1 MVPPTLREEPRPLS
15 FFDDADAPRRTEP
28 SRPTARRTGAAS
40 RQSRP
45 RSTPPRRS
53 GGGGRGPGGGG
64 GELSDVRRRQL
75 ILGASVVVVLIILV
89 LGIRS
94 CTSSARK
101 RGLRDYS
108 TNVSNIVRKSDAQVS
123 TPLFRLLGGATGSG
137 TGGGVDLQNQLN
149 NLKVEADDQ
158 LSQASNLDVP
168 GDVTDAQRYVLLTL
182 ELRRDGVQRIA
193 EKIQEVKGNAG
204 ESAIRSI
211 AGQMRAFDA
220 SDVIWSQRVIP
231 LIKSADEDAGVTPDS
246 APVATTA
253 FLKDSAWLDPTY
265 VAERLGSSVGS
276 SNPNGPAAPG
286 THGHALTSVTVGS
299 TTLNSAAVNRIPASP
314 APVFIVKI
322 TNQGENDERNV
333 RVRVEAPGGT
343 VQRTIAV
350 SPKGQESTATVPL
363 SKSPPVNGSVAQVKV
378 TVVPVA
384 GEKTTD
390 NNTQTYPVLFTK

>member
-1 MVPPTLREEPRPLS
+1 
-15 FFDDADAPRRTEP
+15 
-28 SRPTARRTGAAS
+28 
-40 RQSRP
+40 
-45 RSTPPRRS
+45 
-53 GGGGRGPGGGG
+53 
-64 GELSDVRRRQL
+64 
-75 ILGASVVVVLIILV
+75 
-89 LGIRS
+89 
-94 CTSSARK
+94 
-101 RGLRDYS
+101 
-108 TNVSNIVRKSDAQVS
+108 VS
-123 TPLFRLLGGATGSG
+123 TPLFRLLGGATATG

-158 LSQASNLDVP
+158 LNQASRLDVP
-168 GDVTDAQRYVLLTL
+168 GEADDAQRYALLTL

-231 LIKSADEDAGVTPDS
+231 LVQDAEKGAGVSVDS
-246 APVATTA
+246 APVARSS

-265 VAERLGSSVGS
+265 VAERLGSTVGGG
-276 SNPNGPAAPG
+276 NANGPAAPG
-286 THGHALTSVTVGS
+286 THGHELTSVTVGS
-299 TTLNSAAVNRIPASP
+299 VTLNSAAVNRLPATP
-314 APVFIVKI
+314 APVFIVKV
-322 TNQGENDERNV
+322 TNQGENDEHNV

-350 SPKGQESTATVPL
+350 SAKGQESTATVPL
-363 SKSPPVNGSVAQVKV
+363 TKSPPVNGSVAQIKV